1 MMRFPTASW
10 GQVREEIGRQLSDV
24 PGARPQA
31 AVALALLTAGASAN
45 VAIPILLGKIV
56 DAVIT
61 KSAISTIGLSLIVV
75 AVVSAALSAAGFFL
89 LSRLIER
96 VISALREDMV
106 STALRLP
113 THRVEE
119 AGTGDL
125 VSRSTDDVA
134 ELSAA
139 VTETAPVLA
148 KSAFAIA
155 TTGVALLSLNWQYIL
170 VIVAVTPLYVVA
182 ARRYL
187 HRAPGRYADERA
199 AMAERAQA
207 S

>member
-1 MMRFPTASW
+1 MRFPTASW
-10 GQVREEIGRQLSDV
+10 RQVREEISRQLSDV
-24 PGARPQA
+24 PGSRLQA

-75 AVVSAALSAAGFFL
+75 AVVSAVLSAAGFFL

-96 VISALREDMV
+96 VISALREDML

-139 VTETAPVLA
+139 VTETAPC
-148 KSAFAIA
+148 
-155 TTGVALLSLNWQYIL
+155 LLYTSD
-170 VIVAVTPLYVVA
+170 A
-182 ARRYL
+182 
-187 HRAPGRYADERA
+187 ADE
-199 AMAERAQA
+199 
-207 S
+207 